1 MLSVTAM
8 ILPSNVVF
16 ACRQSPHAIT
26 NATPSHFLASF
37 LLSNNSTAH
46 LHQGS
51 IARANANL
59 AVFEKFVAENDWI
72 DFLAEDPS
80 IRSNTSVCLKLALTP
95 EQTKE
100 FAALLDKEGV
110 GGMDRDS

>member
-1 MLSVTAM
+1 MSLLTS
-8 ILPSNVVF
+8 
-16 ACRQSPHAIT
+16 
-26 NATPSHFLASF
+26 SF
-37 LLSNNSTAH
+37 LQKSYRHITQ
-46 LHQGS
+46 QGS

-95 EQTKE
+95 EQTKD
-100 FAALLDKEGV
+100 FAALLDNEGV
-110 GGMDRDS
+110 SQMDGCIYA